1 MPDPNGTG
9 QVYLQPLPPQLQIHT
24 TSGGMSLAHPVN
36 NNCGTEGVTLSNT
49 NMFLRQR
56 SNAVSIRARRNRE
69 QENRSR

>member
-9 QVYLQPLPPQLQIHT
+9 HLYLQPLPPQLQIHT
-24 TSGGMSLAHPVN
+24 TSGGVSLAHPG
-36 NNCGTEGVTLSNT
+36 NNCGSEGVPLSNT